1 MRYIGLLPHHILTKK
16 SLTLSCWEINTTGTT
31 IRQLRSYTQAR
42 SLLNRVSLANRPLES
57 PSVFKMDPMA
67 PPDGN
72 RALPP
77 MKHFYRKVLPQ
88 SCISFSS
95 EDGKK
100 FFKAAI
106 LEGNME
112 CYFKLAAQFRTQDE
126 PAFCGLST
134 MVMVLNALDI
144 DPGRIWKGVWRW
156 YHENMLDCCVPL
168 EVVQQQGINFDQFV
182 CGARCNSLDVEP
194 TRMEEGVMSVEEFR
208 ELIRN
213 YTKRDDAFVVLS
225 YSRRT
230 LDQSGEG
237 HFSPVGG
244 YHPGKD
250 LVLILDTARF
260 KYPPH
265 WVPLDLIYKAMK
277 EIDQDTGKPRGL
289 MVMSRKKES
298 HPLLLFRLSS
308 NMSVTARV
316 LFNPAVPE
324 FMMKLKT
331 QTDRTLEETLSVDA
345 LADRAARDMIQVLA
359 EISGHVTI
367 MTTQLDITCPQDVA
381 EKHECFIQ
389 HLIKALQET
398 VIFEKVTN
406 ICKSLPED
414 KMEVMENL
422 FEPAW
427 PSCNGKCQP
436 FNKLKC
442 EHFITFFILT
452 WPYRTGVSGETTL
465 AALYDQMVEDELQ
478 RISVDVLSMEVKSLK
493 DQLHVL
499 MEFYQNNPKGPEP
512 CCKKIKL

>member
-1 MRYIGLLPHHILTKK
+1 MKIISLVPHHMLTKK
-16 SLTLSCWEINTTGTT
+16 SLTLKCWKIKTTSSS
-31 IRQLRSYTQAR
+31 IRHLGSSTRLS
-42 SLLNRVSLANRPLES
+42 NRVPLACYPQRS
-57 PSVFKMDPMA
+57 PSAFKMDSMA
-67 PPDGN
+67 ASSGN

-77 MKHFYRKVLPQ
+77 MKHFYRKVLPS

-106 LEGNME
+106 VEGSME

-168 EVVQQQGINFDQFV
+168 EIVQQQGINFDQFLCV
-182 CGARCNSLDVEP
+182 ASCNSLKVDA
-194 TRMEEGVMSVEEFR
+194 TRMQEGVMTVEEFR

-225 YSRRT
+225 YSRPA
-230 LDQSGEG
+230 LGQSGEG

-244 YHPGKD
+244 YHPGND

-265 WVPLDLIYKAMK
+265 WVRLELIYEAMK

-289 MVMSRKKES
+289 MVMTRRKES
-298 HPLLLFRLSS
+298 HPLLLFRLSN
-308 NMSVTARV
+308 NMSLTAPS
-316 LFNPAVPE
+316 LFHPALPE
-324 FMMKLKT
+324 FMLKWKT
-331 QTDRTLEETLSVDA
+331 RTDKIPEQTLTIDA
-345 LADRAARDMIQVLA
+345 LAEGAAREMMQTLT
-359 EISGHVTI
+359 EIRDSLTI

-381 EKHECFIQ
+381 EEHECLIQ
-389 HLIKALQET
+389 HLILALQQT
-398 VIFEKVTN
+398 VIFEKVLD
-406 ICKSLPED
+406 IFKSLPKD
-414 KMEVMENL
+414 KKETLENL
-422 FEPAW
+422 FEPSW

-436 FNKLKC
+436 FNRLKC
-442 EHFITFFILT
+442 EHFIAFFILS
-452 WPYRTGVSGETTL
+452 WPYKAGAAGETTL
-465 AALYDQMVEDELQ
+465 AHLYDQMFEKELQ
-478 RISVDVLSMEVKSLK
+478 RISVDVLRNEVQSLK
-493 DQLHVL
+493 DQLNVL
-499 MEFYQNNPKGPEP
+499 RQYYESNPKGPGP
-512 CCKKIKL
+512 CCKKKRV